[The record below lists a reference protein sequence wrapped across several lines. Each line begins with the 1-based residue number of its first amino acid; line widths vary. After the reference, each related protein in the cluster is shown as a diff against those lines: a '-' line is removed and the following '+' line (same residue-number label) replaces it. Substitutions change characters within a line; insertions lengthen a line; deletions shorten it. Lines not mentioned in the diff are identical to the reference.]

1 MPTAA
6 VKLFKHNSMGVTVMN
21 QRRFVRWAV
30 EQDSAVELVLP
41 AKVLTSN
48 SSSALHGCVK
58 SLASW
63 IGLRQLRELSEK
75 ARASLDLTSDAR
87 PRCQPIW
94 AMLLE
99 FGNLSS
105 LN

>member
-1 MPTAA
+1 M
-6 VKLFKHNSMGVTVMN
+6 KLFKHNSMGVTVMN

-48 SSSALHGCVK
+48 SSSALHGGVE
-58 SLASW
+58 SVASA

-75 ARASLDLTSDAR
+75 ARASLVLDLASDAHVAT
-87 PRCQPIW
+87 PSIHVV
-94 AMLLE
+94 
-99 FGNLSS
+99 
-105 LN
+105 